1 MPNPYRA
8 LIDLLPQA
16 DQLNVGAVESVNTT
30 ANTTTLTLMDDST
43 IVVRGTELS
52 VGDKAFYRNGIIE
65 GKAPDL
71 PVYEIEV

>member
-8 LIDLLPQA
+8 LIDLLPQT
-16 DQLNVGAVESVNTT
+16 DQLNIGTVLSVNTSS
-30 ANTTTLTLMDDST
+30 NITTLMLLDGSA
-43 IVVRGTELS
+43 IVVRGSDLN
-52 VGDKAFYRNGIIE
+52 VGDKAFYRNGVIE